1 MMEWKECSQQK
12 VIDPEEL
19 EACVLKWRSE
29 GKTIAT
35 LNGSFDLLHAGHLYM
50 IYEAS
55 KTADI
60 LLLALNSDRSIREYK
75 GEHRPII
82 SLPQRIEMITGLTY
96 VDYVTWF
103 DETNPCA
110 LIEKVRPN
118 VHVNGVEYGN
128 KCIEAD
134 VVKQVG
140 ARLHLVKRI
149 ANLATSDIIE
159 RITTCV

>member
-1 MMEWKECSQQK
+1 MEWKECSQQK
-12 VIDPEEL
+12 VIAPDEL
-19 EACVLKWRSE
+19 EAHVLNWRSK

-60 LLLALNSDRSIREYK
+60 LLLALNSDQSIKGYK
-75 GEHRPII
+75 GKDRPII
-82 SLPQRIEMITGLTY
+82 SLPYRIEMVTGLTY

-103 DETNPCA
+103 DEANPCA
-110 LIEKVRPN
+110 LIEKVRPD

-128 KCIEAD
+128 KCVEAD
-134 VVKQVG
+134 VVEKIG
-140 ARLHLVKRI
+140 GRLHLVERI